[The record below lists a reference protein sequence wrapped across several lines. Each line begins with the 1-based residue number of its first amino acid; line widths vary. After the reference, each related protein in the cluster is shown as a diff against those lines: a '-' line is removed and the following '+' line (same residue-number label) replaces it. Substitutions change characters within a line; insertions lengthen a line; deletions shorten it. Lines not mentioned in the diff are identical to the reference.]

1 MDKLPACTKGDA
13 PITVWNND
21 YWGIPTLRIYVKFAP
36 AEDAPFVLKAD
47 GQAVAVEKTPI
58 TGYTGGGRND
68 SATFPIYR
76 SNTASI
82 SEQ

>member
-1 MDKLPACTKGDA
+1 MEKRIVSFLLALVMSVSLLPVSA
-13 PITVWNND
+13 
-21 YWGIPTLRIYVKFAP
+21 FA

-58 TGYTGGGRND
+58 TGYTGGGRNA
-68 SATFPIYR
+68 SATVPIYR